1 MAVSIS
7 LSILVG
13 ALSALSFDSPR
24 FSFLIWFSFAP
35 LFYTFYKVKNPQGY
49 FFIAALAHYITVV
62 FWLGFVTRL
71 GVVLLV
77 IYLALYWV
85 VFVYFAKV
93 FPRKYAVF
101 AFPVLWV
108 MLEFIRENV
117 PVLGFGWAILG
128 YSQFKNIF
136 LIQIADVFG
145 VKFISL
151 VIVTVNVIIA
161 DCWYR
166 RKVLTKEVFYGLI
179 LIGVCLGY
187 SVYALNKY
195 RPEENIRVNIVQP
208 NIPQELKWDVK
219 ARPFIIDKLFSL
231 GKEADSESLVIYP
244 EASWPGVLD
253 MQEKDEF
260 IKWAKRLDKDYLIG
274 AVTKEKGKFYNAAIF
289 VDNNGSIKG
298 EYRKIRL
305 VPFGEYV
312 PLRKLLWFV
321 SVFNTMGDI
330 SRGRS
335 MHIFNYRHKKFG
347 VLICFEDSFPR
358 MVSDFARK
366 CDFLVNI
373 TNDAWFKGQP
383 QSTQHLSIMAFR
395 AVENRIS
402 IARSA
407 NTGISGYVDP
417 LGRIHSFKKSGR
429 EIFVEGVDMF
439 SLPINNKHTAY
450 GEIGYFTYIFLVLA
464 VFSCLFYYRQKEPTT
479 E

>member
-7 LSILVG
+7 LSVLVG
-13 ALSALSFDSPR
+13 ILSALSFDFPR
-24 FSFLIWFSFAP
+24 FSFLIWFSFVP
-35 LFYTFYKVKNPQGY
+35 LFYIFYKVKNPQGY
-49 FFIAALAHYITVV
+49 FFIAAFVHYAAVI

-71 GVVLLV
+71 GALLLI

-85 VFVYFAKV
+85 VFACFAKV
-93 FPRKYAVF
+93 FPGKYAVF
-101 AFPVLWV
+101 TLPLLWV

-117 PVLGFGWAILG
+117 PVLGFGWAVLG

-151 VIVTVNVIIA
+151 VIVTANVIIA
-161 DCWYR
+161 DCLYR
-166 RKVLTKEVFYGLI
+166 RKVLTKEVLYGLI
-179 LIGVCLGY
+179 LTGVCFGY

-195 RPEENIRVNIVQP
+195 KPKENIRISIVQP
-208 NIPQELKWDVK
+208 NIPQELKWDVE
-219 ARPFIIDKLFSL
+219 ARSFIIDKLLRL

-274 AVTKEKGKFYNAAIF
+274 AVTKEEGKFYNAAIF
-289 VDNNGSIKG
+289 VDKNGNIKG

-312 PLRKLLWFV
+312 PLRKFLWFV
-321 SVFNTMGDI
+321 PVFNTMGDI
-330 SRGRS
+330 SRGRR
-335 MHIFNYRHKKFG
+335 MHIFNYRHKRFG

-358 MVSDFARK
+358 MVSNSAGK
-366 CDFLVNI
+366 CNFLINI
-373 TNDAWFKGQP
+373 TNDAWFKGWP
-383 QSTQHLSIMAFR
+383 QSTQHLSIMTFR
-395 AVENRIS
+395 AIENRIS

-417 LGRIHSFKKSGR
+417 LGRIRSFRRSGR
-429 EIFVEGVDMF
+429 EIFVEGVDVF
-439 SLPINNKHTAY
+439 SIPLNNKCTVY
-450 GEIGYFTYIFLVLA
+450 GKIGYFTYVFLVLA
-464 VFSCLFYYRQKEPTT
+464 VFSCLFYYRQKEPGT